1 MLKENEVVIGVSK
14 YDFHNED
21 GERIKGNSLFVLGEN
36 IESDNFKGHRIAKY
50 SVTDEIVKNIETY
63 PAICDIQYSIGI
75 TASGQSTLNIE
86 SLKFKKGIS
95 LKWCLKS
102 TRMK

>member
-1 MLKENEVVIGVSK
+1 MLKENEIVIGVSS
-14 YDFHNED
+14 YDFTNDD

-36 IESDNFKGHRIAKY
+36 TKTDNFKGHRIAKY
-50 SVTDEIVKNIETY
+50 SVNDEIVKEIESY
-63 PAICDIQYSIGI
+63 PALCDIQYSIGI

-95 LKWCLKS
+95 LK
-102 TRMK
+102 